1 MVYICTYKVF
11 FVRSTKTFLCD
22 KVFSKYIMIIIFSD
36 GALLSIVWSSGRL
49 QYFPMLFIN
58 PAKAEVDH
66 LVPSSCLLSS
76 SPGGAEFAPKIYSSP
91 AL

>member
-1 MVYICTYKVF
+1 MYFQIF
-11 FVRSTKTFLCD
+11 HDD
-22 KVFSKYIMIIIFSD
+22 KFFSD

-66 LVPSSCLLSS
+66 LLPSSCLLSS

>member
-1 MVYICTYKVF
+1 MF
-11 FVRSTKTFLCD
+11 FKIF
-22 KVFSKYIMIIIFSD
+22 FSVIISD

-66 LVPSSCLLSS
+66 LLPSSCLLSS